1 MTVRAAQVSPGGDD
15 AELRR
20 EGDRIAQL
28 IEDLGTVGG
37 EPVRQRAEEL
47 VRRLVHLY
55 GAGLAGLMQ
64 IFGAGGL
71 GPTTKAQ
78 LAADPLVSSLLLLH
92 GLHPD
97 PGAAQSLD
105 PDAQPARPE
114 APAGAPAALVQID
127 LARGRGDRAGPTE

>member
-1 MTVRAAQVSPGGDD
+1 VTAPASEVPGGVDE

-28 IEDLGTVGG
+28 IEDLATIGG
-37 EPVRQRAEEL
+37 EPVRHRAEEL

-55 GAGLAGLMQ
+55 GAGLAGLME

-71 GPTTKAQ
+71 AETIKAR

-97 PGAAQSLD
+97 PGAARGLD
-105 PDAQPARPE
+105 PDAPSVPAS
-114 APAGAPAALVQID
+114 APPALVQID
-127 LARGRGDRAGPTE
+127 LARGRGDSAGRTE